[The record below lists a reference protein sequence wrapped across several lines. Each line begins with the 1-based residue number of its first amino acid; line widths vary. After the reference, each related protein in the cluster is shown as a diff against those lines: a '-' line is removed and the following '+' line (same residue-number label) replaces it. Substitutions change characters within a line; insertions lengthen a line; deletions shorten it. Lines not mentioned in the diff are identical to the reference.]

1 MNRCSKATHTT
12 IFIAACALVASAGAL
27 FHPDARA
34 ERGFPA
40 KTQRG
45 EMTFTA
51 LDEVVI
57 DSKAEPLA
65 HGVRVRDERNA
76 LVRPGHIA
84 GRTAIVNYLRDAGGR
99 VREVWI
105 LSEAEAAIPL
115 KRVPGV
121 AQPAPFGRPADY
133 AN

>member
-1 MNRCSKATHTT
+1 MK
-12 IFIAACALVASAGAL
+12 FVEL
-27 FHPDARA
+27 PDVLLNGKP
-34 ERGFPA
+34 ER
-40 KTQRG
+40 
-45 EMTFTA
+45 
-51 LDEVVI
+51 
-57 DSKAEPLA
+57 LA
-65 HGVRVRDERNA
+65 HAVRVRDERNA